1 MSSLIEAQKISKI
14 KLSSDPKNGWVN
26 FLVYHNDELLAKI
39 LKMWRTNLPSK
50 EILEDLKK
58 MLNFSKTKNRIP
70 TLLIACSI
78 GIKDEEFYNNLIYFG
93 VDIDIDIY
101 EYGQDNVKCLDI
113 LQIHHFKTVMFL
125 RKLLKE
131 ACASRII
138 VRAVKRALDDEIY
151 LTELRR
157 KIDLRR
163 YLDLYK

>member
-14 KLSSDPKNGWVN
+14 TISSDPKNGWVN

-58 MLNFSKTKNRIP
+58 MLNFSKTKNRIS

-78 GIKDEEFYNNLIYFG
+78 GNKDEEFYNNLVYFG
-93 VDIDIDIY
+93 VDIDIYKY
-101 EYGQDNVKCLDI
+101 EQENVKCLDI

-151 LTELRR
+151 LTDLRK

-163 YLDLYK
+163 YLDLVDL